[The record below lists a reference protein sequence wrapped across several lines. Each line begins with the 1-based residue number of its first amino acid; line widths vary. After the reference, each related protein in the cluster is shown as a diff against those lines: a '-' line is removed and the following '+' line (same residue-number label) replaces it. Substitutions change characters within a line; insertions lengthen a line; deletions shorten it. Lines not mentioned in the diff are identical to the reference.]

1 QGMDSDELAKLMNG
15 YFQTIVGN
23 CIHLAD
29 GTVAKYIGDGIFSF
43 WNAPEP
49 QPDHAVRACDAAL
62 HLRELP
68 EMKMNGK
75 PVHTRV
81 GIHTGIAN
89 VGNFGSMERVDY
101 TALGEN
107 VNLASRLEGL
117 NKFLG
122 TQALISAETKAIV
135 GDAVLTRRV
144 GLFTLKGFDK
154 SVEAFELVGRPEA
167 AESTKAWREAF
178 DQALRNYEEGDFE
191 LAIMGFRG
199 VLDLQPEDGPTKFY
213 LERIEDATQE
223 PLEGDWTGVTTL
235 KEK

>member
-122 TQALISAETKAIV
+122 TRALISGDTRAAVRDQIV
-135 GDAVLTRRV
+135 VRRA
-144 GLFTLKGFDK
+144 GLFTLKGFSK
-154 SVEAFELVGRPEA
+154 SVEVYEIVGRPEA
-167 AESTKAWREAF
+167 AAATQAWREAF
-178 DQALRNYEEGDFE
+178 EEALRNYEAGNFE
-191 LAIMGFRG
+191 FATMGFRG
-199 VLDLQPEDGPTKFY
+199 
-213 LERIEDATQE
+213 
-223 PLEGDWTGVTTL
+223 
-235 KEK
+235 